1 MKKLYHV
8 LFTDKFRMVTIMD
21 NNLDEVAKFSLLEN

>member
-8 LFTDKFRMVTIMD
+8 LFTDEFRTVTIMD
-21 NNLDEVAKFSLLEN
+21 NNLGEVAKFSLLET